1 MSAAQHHVYPSPT
14 RREEVRAAWEGEGG
28 VRAAAFVEALGWTE
42 ENGGSHVVGSAAN
55 RVVRHTLHLK
65 SFFLFC

>member
-1 MSAAQHHVYPSPT
+1 M
-14 RREEVRAAWEGEGG
+14 RAAWEGEGG